1 MAAAR
6 HKDASTDLPSHSRTW
21 YPWLDSAKG
30 FGIVLVV
37 LGHASLVMPL
47 NRTLYAFHMPLFF
60 IISGLL
66 FKEHPLRDTAT
77 RKARRLLVPY
87 LTFAVLTFVYW
98 ALIERRLRPGDY
110 SVLDAFLNIFLARGG
125 TQYNPYNV
133 VLWFLPCLFVTEM
146 LFAVIYAL
154 LRRVAKNGVPL
165 SIMIAASGVLMF
177 IAGYVMSRFTSA
189 TFRLPFALDIVPF
202 AYGCFAIGYLTKPL
216 LPFLG
221 NLRKLSTPPRL
232 VLCFPAVLLFGAVAL
247 LTLWTGLHVDLNN
260 AVVSNAALL
269 AVTAVI
275 GTMATFLLCIA
286 LDDGILRYLGSASLT
301 IMCVHDPIKRI
312 VIVLVAK
319 ILHVSSETART
330 NGLMLALIVGVTI
343 AIALLAHEII
353 SRLLPETLGMS
364 RRQPTSRSWL

>member
-1 MAAAR
+1 MPAAR
-6 HKDASTDLPSHSRTW
+6 HKDVSTGSPSSSRTW

-30 FGIVLVV
+30 FGIILVV

-87 LTFAVLTFVYW
+87 LTFAVLTFAYW
-98 ALIERRLRPGDY
+98 ALIERRLRPGNY
-110 SVLDAFLNIFLARGG
+110 SVVDAFLNIFLARGG

-154 LRRVAKNGVPL
+154 LKHVAKTGVPL
-165 SIMIAASGVLMF
+165 SVMVAVSGVLMF
-177 IAGYVMSRFTSA
+177 IAGYGMTRFVNA

-202 AYGCFAIGYLTKPL
+202 AYGCFAIGYLAKPL

-221 NLRKLSTPPRL
+221 NLRKLDTPPRL
-232 VLCFPAVLLFGAVAL
+232 ALCLPAALLFGAVAS
-247 LTLWTGLHVDLNN
+247 LTLWTGLRIDLNN
-260 AVVSNAALL
+260 AVVSNVALL

-275 GTMATFLLCIA
+275 GTTATFLLCIA
-286 LDDGILRYLGSASLT
+286 LDDRILRYLGSASLT

-312 VIVLVAK
+312 VIVLVSK

-330 NGLMLALIVGVTI
+330 NGLMLALIVGITI
-343 AIALLAHEII
+343 IIALIAHEII
-353 SRLLPETLGMS
+353 RRLLPEALGMS
-364 RRQPTSRSWL
+364 RRRS